1 MKFQPRSDRE
11 RGYKKHFTVENELFH
26 VIISIEIKSLCRFI
40 AQHKS
45 PQQGPKMLRA
55 FIVGLLPFDYSLM
68 VPVVKPPAEPNYDEC
83 VNERD

>member
-1 MKFQPRSDRE
+1 MW
-11 RGYKKHFTVENELFH
+11 
-26 VIISIEIKSLCRFI
+26 FI

-68 VPVVKPPAEPNYDEC
+68 VSVVKPPAEPYYMSELTSEIKSFNRSIATTPSLSRQGDERLYYF
-83 VNERD
+83 NIGK